1 MSIERFI
8 DELNLDVA
16 QTTLVASILA
26 SRSSYYRQF
35 QLRKKRGGFRII
47 NVPYP
52 SLDTLQKK
60 IHLYLNNRFEP
71 YAQAYAYVHGKNAIR
86 HAEQHVNSK
95 ELLTLDIIDFFG
107 SITSKRVLTG
117 LTNLGIN
124 SSIASIITSLC
135 CLNDKI
141 PQGSSASPILS
152 NIIFCPID
160 KRLHSL
166 AIKFNLVYSRY
177 ADDLVFSGETIPN
190 KLKSYVRE
198 ILKDYDFII
207 NEEKTK
213 LKQQNS
219 KKIITGVSITNGVM
233 KCPKKFKRELR
244 KDIFILEKNI
254 TNLSTIKPLDPLIYE
269 RTLGKINYLL
279 QIEPNNEFYKKKK
292 EMISRCHQK
301 FLKM

>member
-1 MSIERFI
+1 MSIDKFI
-8 DELNLDVA
+8 DELNLDIA
-16 QTTLVASILA
+16 YSALLA
-26 SRSSYYRQF
+26 SMLASQSSYYRQF

-52 SLDTLQKK
+52 SLDILQKK
-60 IHLYLNNRFEP
+60 IHLYLKERFKPSESV
-71 YAQAYAYVHGKNAIR
+71 YAYVLGKNAIE
-86 HAEQHVNSK
+86 HAKQHVNSK

-107 SITSKRVLTG
+107 SITSKRILAG
-117 LTNLGIN
+117 LINTGIN

-152 NIIFCPID
+152 NIIFYPID

-166 AIKFNLVYSRY
+166 ATKFNLVYSRY
-177 ADDLVFSGETIPN
+177 ADDLVFSGESIPN
-190 KLKSYVRE
+190 KLKSYVHE
-198 ILKDYDFII
+198 ILKEYDFII

-213 LKQQNS
+213 LKKENS
-219 KKIITGVSITNGVM
+219 KKIITGVSITNGIM

-244 KDIFILEKNI
+244 KEIFILEKNI
-254 TNLSTIKPLDPLIYE
+254 SNLSMIKPLDPLIYE

-279 QIEPNNEFYKKKK
+279 QIEPSNDFYKKKK
-292 EMISRCHQK
+292 EAISKHHQK